1 MAVTVK
7 DVDHVAALARLSFT
21 DEEKATLVAQLNQ
34 ILAYMGQLNR
44 LETGDVEPL
53 SHVVDLSNVFRD
65 DVLRA
70 SLPREEILKNAP
82 AHTEK
87 FFKVPKVISD
97 R

>member
-1 MAVTVK
+1 MAVTVR
-7 DVDHVAALARLSFT
+7 DVDHVATLARLSFT
-21 DEEKATLVAQLNQ
+21 DEEKARLVAQLNQ
-34 ILAYMGQLNR
+34 ILAYMEQLNT
-44 LETGDVEPL
+44 LETGNVEPL
-53 SHVVDLSNVFRD
+53 SHVVDLRNVFRD

>member
-7 DVDHVAALARLSFT
+7 DVDHVATLARLSFT
-21 DEEKATLVAQLNQ
+21 DEEKARLVAQLNQ
-34 ILAYMGQLNR
+34 ILAYMEQLNG

-53 SHVVDLSNVFRD
+53 SHVVELSNVFRD
-65 DVLRA
+65 DVLRP
-70 SLPREEILKNAP
+70 SFPREEILKNAP

>member
-7 DVDHVAALARLSFT
+7 DVDHVATLARLSFT
-21 DEEKATLVAQLNQ
+21 DEEKTRLVAQLNQ
-34 ILAYMGQLNR
+34 ILAYMEQLNR

-70 SLPREEILKNAP
+70 SFPRAEILKNAP

>member
-7 DVDHVAALARLSFT
+7 DVDHVATLARLSFT
-21 DEEKATLVAQLNQ
+21 NEEKTRLVAQLNQ
-34 ILAYMGQLNR
+34 ILAYMEQLNR

-70 SLPREEILKNAP
+70 SFPREEILKNAP